1 MKSVAVTV
9 TTSPTLLIAADD
21 QNRICYLHTTSGS
34 SYLGDSTVTSSSG
47 LHVPNNQTIEI
58 HLPLGETLY
67 GVAGTGTTNVRVL
80 TPDSD

>member
-67 GVAGTGTTNVRVL
+67 GIANTGTTNVRVL
-80 TPDSD
+80 TPDGD

>member
-9 TTSPTLLIAADD
+9 TTSPTLLISADD

-34 SYLGDSTVTSSSG
+34 TYLGDSAVTSSSG
-47 LHVPNNQTIEI
+47 LHLPNNQTIEI
-58 HLPLGETLY
+58 HLPLSETLY

>member
-47 LHVPNNQTIEI
+47 LHLPNNQTIEI